1 MAWQRG
7 ESNILTRKQET
18 SKEIILFS
26 KSGKGSAETQRVRQ
40 GRGGSILT
48 DILTVQKATSI
59 RNPGKTHNNVRNST
73 ATQTTKSSDLF
84 ARNYETCT

>member
-59 RNPGKTHNNVRNST
+59 RNPGKTHNSV
-73 ATQTTKSSDLF
+73 ATQTTESSDLF

>member
-7 ESNILTRKQET
+7 ESNILTGERET

-48 DILTVQKATSI
+48 DILTVQKATGI
-59 RNPGKTHNNVRNST
+59 RNPGKTHNSVHNSA
-73 ATQTTKSSDLF
+73 ATQTTESSDLF
-84 ARNYETCT
+84 CSKL

>member
-26 KSGKGSAETQRVRQ
+26 KSGKGKAEGAQ
-40 GRGGSILT
+40 
-48 DILTVQKATSI
+48 
-59 RNPGKTHNNVRNST
+59 
-73 ATQTTKSSDLF
+73 
-84 ARNYETCT
+84 Y